1 MSNTNTYN
9 GKETVASIDKTNNA
23 QKSLKLHIDEKSC
36 KNNILMLFL
45 LLSIVVYY
53 LVYRIK

>member
-9 GKETVASIDKTNNA
+9 GKETVASIDKTNA

-36 KNNILMLFL
+36 KNNILMKNVTF
-45 LLSIVVYY
+45 
-53 LVYRIK
+53 RKEM